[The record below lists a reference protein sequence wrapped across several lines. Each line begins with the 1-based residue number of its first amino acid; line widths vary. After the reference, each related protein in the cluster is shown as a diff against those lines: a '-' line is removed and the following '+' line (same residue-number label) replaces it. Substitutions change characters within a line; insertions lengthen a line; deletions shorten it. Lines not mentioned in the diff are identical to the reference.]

1 MKGDEERN
9 LADISSIN
17 KTNFQKINK
26 INEKPDK
33 ENNELNDNN
42 SSKSNISKINFS
54 EISIK
59 ENEDPEQDNYMESQL
74 ALLYDIFLN
83 SYLKKV
89 FTDLIKDIEEKE
101 ILLYSNSIM
110 SFKIMIL
117 KIKCLIKTLMIE
129 YNNTLQ
135 LKGQH
140 FNELDTIVLKIQNE
154 LGFFSICFDPNI

>member
-9 LADISSIN
+9 LVDIQSN
-17 KTNFQKINK
+17 DKNNFQKINVT
-26 INEKPDK
+26 NEKPDK
-33 ENNELNDNN
+33 ENNKLNDNN

-59 ENEDPEQDNYMESQL
+59 ENEDAEQENYMESQL

-83 SYLKKV
+83 SYSKKV
-89 FTDLIKDIEEKE
+89 FADLIKDIEEKE
-101 ILLYSNSIM
+101 ILLYPNSIM

-129 YNNTLQ
+129 YNNILQ
-135 LKGQH
+135 SKDQH
-140 FNELDTIVLKIQNE
+140 FNELDNIVLKIQNE
-154 LGFFSICFDPNI
+154 FKKDIFNDY